1 MATDLSTQR
10 ASGDFQ
16 LREFIN
22 TLGAVLALL
31 LSAALL
37 VWFAVRALRTL
48 FGIASLLLRPVAFVA
63 RLVIAVLRRA
73 WPVARVLLPGIAKG
87 LMS

>member
-1 MATDLSTQR
+1 MATDLSRQR
-10 ASGDFQ
+10 AGGNFQ
-16 LREFIN
+16 ARELIS

-48 FGIASLLLRPVAFVA
+48 FGIASMLLRPVAFVA
-63 RLVIAVLRRA
+63 RLVIAVLRRV
-73 WPVARVLLPGIAKG
+73 WPVARVLLPRIAKG
-87 LMS
+87 LMN

>member
-10 ASGDFQ
+10 AGGNLQ
-16 LREFIN
+16 VRELIS
-22 TLGAVLALL
+22 TLGAALALL

-37 VWFAVRALRTL
+37 ILFAVRALRAL

-63 RLVIAVLRRA
+63 RLAIAVLRRV

-87 LMS
+87 LMN